1 MSRLLLTSG
10 RVLACYPL
18 RMDCSRTSIRWK
30 INLSVDPTELRTKKL
45 PRIELEPG
53 ERLPLEN
60 KGNQRLRVYKTLV
73 VNTDGSSYYAD
84 SPMPYEITFLPLD
97 FSNISE
103 AELQSRRIA
112 HLPDKQLDEKLDEG
126 FSSEEMVVADD
137 YKHLI

>member
-1 MSRLLLTSG
+1 MRISHL
-10 RVLACYPL
+10 
-18 RMDCSRTSIRWK
+18 DCSRISIRRV
-30 INLSVDPTELRTKKL
+30 NVAVDPTEVRIKKL

-53 ERLPLEN
+53 ERLPMEN
-60 KGNQRLRVYKTLV
+60 RDNQRLRVYKTLV

-97 FSNISE
+97 FSKMSE
-103 AELQSRRIA
+103 EEIQKRRLA
-112 HLPDKQLDEKLDEG
+112 HLPDKREDEKLDEG